1 MHKGK
6 ASTWSSEV
14 CCRAATRVAIAE
26 AILADRKMPAGSTP
40 GTSPARQQRFP
51 PLPTRRAG
59 HARPAAVSA
68 DAGLCASGTGH
79 ASLGMFVASCLGWPS
94 DLLKFDCAKGELL
107 VAGGF
112 APPPIMGVL
121 PELDASML
129 TLHVLR
135 DGEEESEELMSEDD
149 SVAVGD
155 AVELR
160 WIATRHPPLSTHLVF
175 ISSSGAIAGGQPCG
189 PNGASLH
196 CTTCGEEPG
205 WLNRVVWNATAPGVA
220 RLAVGAAR
228 GGFGTP
234 AVRVAI
240 RHLTVVASDGDGSS
254 QSRTHRVADSC
265 LGDSGTERR
274 VVAPPTLEPAEVVSV
289 SSALL

>member
-1 MHKGK
+1 
-6 ASTWSSEV
+6 
-14 CCRAATRVAIAE
+14 
-26 AILADRKMPAGSTP
+26 
-40 GTSPARQQRFP
+40 
-51 PLPTRRAG
+51 
-59 HARPAAVSA
+59 
-68 DAGLCASGTGH
+68 
-79 ASLGMFVASCLGWPS
+79 MFVASCLGWPS

-135 DGEEESEELMSEDD
+135 DDDEEESEELMSVGD
-149 SVAVGD
+149 SVSVGD

-160 WIATRHPPLSTHLVF
+160 WIAPRHPPLSTHLVF

-205 WLNRVVWNATAPGVA
+205 WLNRVVWNATVPGIA
-220 RLAVGAAR
+220 TLAVGAAR
-228 GGFGTP
+228 GGYGTP

-240 RHLTVVASDGDGSS
+240 RQLMVVASDADAPS
-254 QSRTHRVADSC
+254 QSRTHRVVDSC
-265 LGDSGTERR
+265 LGDSVTEKR
-274 VVAPPTLEPAEVVSV
+274 VALADPSPLPEVVSL

>member
-6 ASTWSSEV
+6 ASDLVPRGQLQGCNKGITEV
-14 CCRAATRVAIAE
+14 N
-26 AILADRKMPAGSTP
+26 LADRKIPRWKSFRLGARHDFPSANTARGP
-40 GTSPARQQRFP
+40 RTSSRCR
-51 PLPTRRAG
+51 
-59 HARPAAVSA
+59 VSA
-68 DAGLCASGTGH
+68 SLRASGTGH

-254 QSRTHRVADSC
+254 QSRTQRVADSC
-265 LGDSGTERR
+265 LGDGGTERR
-274 VVAPPTLEPAEVVSV
+274 VVDPPTLEPSKVVSV

>member
-1 MHKGK
+1 MR
-6 ASTWSSEV
+6 W
-14 CCRAATRVAIAE
+14 
-26 AILADRKMPAGSTP
+26 GSIRLTVFTTCP
-40 GTSPARQQRFP
+40 YSVVGVLSPVWERD
-51 PLPTRRAG
+51 
-59 HARPAAVSA
+59 PAAP
-68 DAGLCASGTGH
+68 
-79 ASLGMFVASCLGWPS
+79 LGMFVASCLGWPS

-135 DGEEESEELMSEDD
+135 DGEEESEELMSVGDT
-149 SVAVGD
+149 VVVGD

-205 WLNRVVWNATAPGVA
+205 WLNRVVWNATVPGIA
-220 RLAVGAAR
+220 TLAVGAAR
-228 GGFGTP
+228 GGYGTP

-240 RHLTVVASDGDGSS
+240 RQLMVVASDGDSPS
-254 QSRTHRVADSC
+254 QSRTHRVVDSC
-265 LGDSGTERR
+265 PGDSVTEKR
-274 VVAPPTLEPAEVVSV
+274 VARADQGLPEVALHP

>member
-1 MHKGK
+1 M
-6 ASTWSSEV
+6 AV
-14 CCRAATRVAIAE
+14 PPPATPVWKR
-26 AILADRKMPAGSTP
+26 D
-40 GTSPARQQRFP
+40 
-51 PLPTRRAG
+51 
-59 HARPAAVSA
+59 PAASK
-68 DAGLCASGTGH
+68 
-79 ASLGMFVASCLGWPS
+79 GMFVASCLGWPS

-129 TLHVLR
+129 ELHVLR
-135 DGEEESEELMSEDD
+135 DVLSEGEEESEELMSVGD

-220 RLAVGAAR
+220 TLAVGAAR

-240 RHLTVVASDGDGSS
+240 RRLTVVVSDGDAPS
-254 QSRTHRVADSC
+254 QSRTRRVADSC

-274 VVAPPTLEPAEVVSV
+274 VVDPTLPSEVVSV

>member
-1 MHKGK
+1 M
-6 ASTWSSEV
+6 AV
-14 CCRAATRVAIAE
+14 PPPATPVWKR
-26 AILADRKMPAGSTP
+26 D
-40 GTSPARQQRFP
+40 
-51 PLPTRRAG
+51 
-59 HARPAAVSA
+59 PAASK
-68 DAGLCASGTGH
+68 
-79 ASLGMFVASCLGWPS
+79 GMFVASCLGWPS

-129 TLHVLR
+129 ELHVLR
-135 DGEEESEELMSEDD
+135 DVLSEGEEESEELMSVGD

-205 WLNRVVWNATAPGVA
+205 WLNRVVWNATVPGIA
-220 RLAVGAAR
+220 TLAVGAAR
-228 GGFGTP
+228 GGYGTP

-240 RHLTVVASDGDGSS
+240 RQLMVVAYDADAPS
-254 QSRTHRVADSC
+254 QSRSRRVVDSC
-265 LGDSGTERR
+265 LGDSDVSEER
-274 VVAPPTLEPAEVVSV
+274 VALADPSLPVVSL

>member
-1 MHKGK
+1 MHKHKGK
-6 ASTWSSEV
+6 ASDLDSEV
-14 CCRAATRVAIAE
+14 TLLQGCNKGCRRLRWRLTYRTATNRC
-26 AILADRKMPAGSTP
+26 S
-40 GTSPARQQRFP
+40 RFP

-59 HARPAAVSA
+59 HVRRPAAVSA

-265 LGDSGTERR
+265 LGDGGTERR
-274 VVAPPTLEPAEVVSV
+274 VVDPPTLEPSKVVSV

>member
-1 MHKGK
+1 
-6 ASTWSSEV
+6 
-14 CCRAATRVAIAE
+14 
-26 AILADRKMPAGSTP
+26 
-40 GTSPARQQRFP
+40 
-51 PLPTRRAG
+51 
-59 HARPAAVSA
+59 
-68 DAGLCASGTGH
+68 
-79 ASLGMFVASCLGWPS
+79 MFVAACLGWPS

-135 DGEEESEELMSEDD
+135 DDDEEESEELMSVGD

-205 WLNRVVWNATAPGVA
+205 WLNRVVWNATVPGIA
-220 RLAVGAAR
+220 TLAVGAAR
-228 GGFGTP
+228 GGYGTP

-240 RHLTVVASDGDGSS
+240 RQLMVVASDGDAPS
-254 QSRTHRVADSC
+254 QSRTHRVVDSC
-265 LGDSGTERR
+265 LGDSVTEKR
-274 VVAPPTLEPAEVVSV
+274 VALADPSPLPEVQVVSL

>member
-1 MHKGK
+1 
-6 ASTWSSEV
+6 
-14 CCRAATRVAIAE
+14 
-26 AILADRKMPAGSTP
+26 
-40 GTSPARQQRFP
+40 
-51 PLPTRRAG
+51 
-59 HARPAAVSA
+59 
-68 DAGLCASGTGH
+68 
-79 ASLGMFVASCLGWPS
+79 MFVASCLGWPS

-189 PNGASLH
+189 PNGASMH

-265 LGDSGTERR
+265 LGDGGTERR
-274 VVAPPTLEPAEVVSV
+274 VVDPPTLEPSKVVSV